1 MLKLHLFFKRDT
13 GNIIMR
19 EQSTE
24 KIPNYFAQ
32 KLQKKFDEST
42 LAIVLY
48 GSWLRG
54 KRDTVVDLYVIVD
67 NYRYLDSTVDKILTN
82 FFSPNVYQ
90 QVGEHLAGDF
100 RVKFAVID
108 LEQFKRRVTDDFHP
122 YFWARFAQPTQIL
135 YVKNIQV
142 KQALEATFKHATKR
156 MITESVPMLPE
167 QFTTEMLW
175 ETALKLT
182 YSAELRSESSTA
194 PQSIIKTSLPELEL
208 LTKSVASEC
217 SLKSANNVWL
227 NDTNKFDYLKKAT
240 IWQTRFFIGKGLS
253 IMRLLKAVFTFENSL
268 DYLVWKI
275 ERHTGIKEEPTKLQR
290 KHPLIFSWSL
300 IWRLY
305 RKGGFR

>member
-1 MLKLHLFFKRDT
+1 MIEH
-13 GNIIMR
+13 
-19 EQSTE
+19 STE
-24 KIPNYFAQ
+24 EIPNYFAK
-32 KLQKKFDEST
+32 KLQNKFDEST
-42 LAIVLY
+42 QAIVLY

-67 NYRYLDSTVDKILTN
+67 NYKYLDSPLDKILTN

-90 QVGEHLAGDF
+90 QVGENLAKDF
-100 RVKFAVID
+100 RVKFAVIN
-108 LEQFKRRVTDDFHP
+108 LAQFKKRVANDFHP

-135 YVKNIQV
+135 YVKNIEV
-142 KQALEATFKHATKR
+142 RQALAATFKDATKR
-156 MITESVPMLPE
+156 MIKESVPMLPKK
-167 QFTTEMLW
+167 FTTEMLW

-182 YSAELRSESSTA
+182 YSAELRSESDTA
-194 PQSIIKTSLPELEL
+194 PQSIIKTSLPELKS
-208 LTKSVASEC
+208 LTESIASEC
-217 SLKSANNVWL
+217 SLKKTNDVWL
-227 NDTNKFDYLKKAT
+227 NDTNRFDYLKKAA

-253 IMRLLKAVFTFENSL
+253 IMRLLKAVFTFENPL

-275 ERHTGIKEEPTKLQR
+275 ERHTGIKEEPTRLQR

>member
-1 MLKLHLFFKRDT
+1 MIEH
-13 GNIIMR
+13 
-19 EQSTE
+19 STE
-24 KIPNYFAQ
+24 EIPNYFAK
-32 KLQKKFDEST
+32 KLQNKFDEST
-42 LAIVLY
+42 QAIVLY

-67 NYRYLDSTVDKILTN
+67 SYKYLDSPLDKILTN

-90 QVGEHLAGDF
+90 QVGENLAKDF
-100 RVKFAVID
+100 RVKFAVIN
-108 LEQFKRRVTDDFHP
+108 LEQFKKRVANDFHP

-135 YVKNIQV
+135 YVKNIEV
-142 KQALEATFKHATKR
+142 RQALAATFKDATKR
-156 MITESVPMLPE
+156 MIKESVPMLPKK
-167 QFTTEMLW
+167 FTTEMLW

-182 YSAELRSESSTA
+182 YSAELRSESDTA
-194 PQSIIKTSLPELEL
+194 PQSIIKTSLPELKS
-208 LTKSVASEC
+208 LTESIASEC
-217 SLKSANNVWL
+217 SLKKTNDVWL
-227 NDTNKFDYLKKAT
+227 NDTNRFDYLKKAA

-253 IMRLLKAVFTFENSL
+253 IMRLLKAVFTFENPL

-275 ERHTGIKEEPTKLQR
+275 ERHTGIKEEPTRLQR

>member
-1 MLKLHLFFKRDT
+1 MIEH
-13 GNIIMR
+13 
-19 EQSTE
+19 STE
-24 KIPNYFAQ
+24 EIPNYFAK
-32 KLQKKFDEST
+32 KLQNKFDEST
-42 LAIVLY
+42 QAIVLY

-67 NYRYLDSTVDKILTN
+67 SYKYLDSPLDKILTN

-90 QVGEHLAGDF
+90 QVGENLAKDF
-100 RVKFAVID
+100 RVKFAVIN
-108 LEQFKRRVTDDFHP
+108 LEQFKKRVANDFHP

-135 YVKNIQV
+135 YVKNIEV
-142 KQALEATFKHATKR
+142 RQALAATFKDATKR
-156 MITESVPMLPE
+156 MIKESVPMLPKK
-167 QFTTEMLW
+167 FTTEMLW

-182 YSAELRSESSTA
+182 YSAELRSESDTA
-194 PQSIIKTSLPELEL
+194 PQSIIKTSLSELKS
-208 LTKSVASEC
+208 LTESIASEC
-217 SLKSANNVWL
+217 SLKKTNDVWQ
-227 NDTNKFDYLKKAT
+227 NDTNRFDYLKKAA

-253 IMRLLKAVFTFENSL
+253 IMRLLKAVFTFENPL

-275 ERHTGIKEEPTKLQR
+275 ERHTGIKEEPTRLQR

>member
-1 MLKLHLFFKRDT
+1 MIEH
-13 GNIIMR
+13 
-19 EQSTE
+19 STE
-24 KIPNYFAQ
+24 EIPNYFAK
-32 KLQKKFDEST
+32 KLQNKFDEST
-42 LAIVLY
+42 QAIVLY

-67 NYRYLDSTVDKILTN
+67 SYKYLDSPLDKILTN

-90 QVGEHLAGDF
+90 QVGENLAKDF
-100 RVKFAVID
+100 RVKFAVIN
-108 LEQFKRRVTDDFHP
+108 LEQFKKRVANDFHP

-135 YVKNIQV
+135 YVKNIEV
-142 KQALEATFKHATKR
+142 RQALAATFKDATKR
-156 MITESVPMLPE
+156 MIKESVPMLPKK
-167 QFTTEMLW
+167 FTTEMLW

-182 YSAELRSESSTA
+182 YSAELRSESDTA
-194 PQSIIKTSLPELEL
+194 PQSIIKTSLPELKS
-208 LTKSVASEC
+208 LTESIASEC
-217 SLKSANNVWL
+217 SLKKTNDVWQ
-227 NDTNKFDYLKKAT
+227 NDTNRFDYLKKAA

-253 IMRLLKAVFTFENSL
+253 IMRLLKAVFTFENPL

-275 ERHTGIKEEPTKLQR
+275 ERHTGIKEEPTRLQR

>member
-1 MLKLHLFFKRDT
+1 MIEH
-13 GNIIMR
+13 
-19 EQSTE
+19 STE
-24 KIPNYFAQ
+24 EIPNYFAK
-32 KLQKKFDEST
+32 KLQNKFDEST
-42 LAIVLY
+42 QAIVLY

-67 NYRYLDSTVDKILTN
+67 SYKYLDSPLDKVLTN

-90 QVGEHLAGDF
+90 QVGENLAKDF
-100 RVKFAVID
+100 RVKFAVIN
-108 LEQFKRRVTDDFHP
+108 LEQFKKRVANDFHP

-135 YVKNIQV
+135 YVKNIEV
-142 KQALEATFKHATKR
+142 RQALAATFKDATKR
-156 MITESVPMLPE
+156 MIKESVPMLPKK
-167 QFTTEMLW
+167 FTTEMLW

-182 YSAELRSESSTA
+182 YSAELRSESDTA
-194 PQSIIKTSLPELEL
+194 PQSIIKTSLPELKS
-208 LTKSVASEC
+208 LTESIASEC
-217 SLKSANNVWL
+217 SLKKTNDVWQ
-227 NDTNKFDYLKKAT
+227 NDTNRFDYLKKAV

-253 IMRLLKAVFTFENSL
+253 IMRLLKAVFTFENPL

-275 ERHTGIKEEPTKLQR
+275 ERHTGIKEEPTRLQR

>member
-1 MLKLHLFFKRDT
+1 MIEH
-13 GNIIMR
+13 
-19 EQSTE
+19 STE
-24 KIPNYFAQ
+24 EIPNYFAK
-32 KLQKKFDEST
+32 KLQNKFDEST
-42 LAIVLY
+42 QAIVLY

-67 NYRYLDSTVDKILTN
+67 NYKYLDSPLDKILTN

-90 QVGEHLAGDF
+90 QVGENLAKDF
-100 RVKFAVID
+100 RVKFAVIN
-108 LEQFKRRVTDDFHP
+108 LAQFKKRVANDFHP

-135 YVKNIQV
+135 YVKNIEV
-142 KQALEATFKHATKR
+142 RQALVATFKDATKR
-156 MITESVPMLPE
+156 MIKESVPMLPK

-182 YSAELRSESSTA
+182 YSAELRSESDTA
-194 PQSIIKTSLPELEL
+194 PQSIIKTSLPELKA
-208 LTKSVASEC
+208 LTESIASEC
-217 SLKSANNVWL
+217 SLKKTNDVWL
-227 NDTNKFDYLKKAT
+227 NDTNRFDYLKKAA

-253 IMRLLKAVFTFENSL
+253 IMRLLKAVFTFENPL

-275 ERHTGIKEEPTKLQR
+275 ERHTGIKEEPTRLQR